1 MQQQNEQNSPELPV
15 ISATGAET
23 TEQTQ
28 LSRRKFLTKV
38 GVGSLPVIM
47 SVKSGSA
54 WGCINLECTPG
65 QVNLSGTS
73 SAIASARANPG
84 GSSGSVGGN
93 YTLPKWP
100 KRQLLMEICAVD
112 FDKYCLDI
120 NQPLKY
126 NGKTITSAT
135 TIKTIFG
142 GALGGCNSD
151 WKVFEYTKKTQYPYI
166 KSFTGENGKG
176 TLNKS
181 SLEGYFMS
189 AFLGALWE
197 RHPAYKY
204 HFETNGQQYC
214 FPEPHLIVKAYK
226 DACLKGT
233 LAKAEMLQIFRAYT
247 REGSL

>member
-1 MQQQNEQNSPELPV
+1 MQQQNEQNSPELPEV
-15 ISATGAET
+15 SAQSAET
-23 TEQTQ
+23 TEQLQ

-73 SAIASARANPG
+73 SAIASAKANPG
-84 GSSGSVGGN
+84 GTPGGS
-93 YTLPKWP
+93 YSLPKWP

-112 FDKYCLDI
+112 FDKYCLEI
-120 NQPLKY
+120 GQPLKY
-126 NGKTITSAT
+126 NNKTITGAT

-142 GALGGCNSD
+142 GTLGGCLAG
-151 WKVFEYTKKTQYPYI
+151 WKVFEYTKKSQYPYI
-166 KSFTGENGKG
+166 KSYTGDSGKG

-204 HFETNGQQYC
+204 HFDTDGQPYC
-214 FPEPHLIVKAYK
+214 FPEPHLLVTAYK
-226 DACLKGT
+226 NACAKGT
-233 LAKAEMLQIFRAYT
+233 LAKAEMLHIFRAYT
-247 REGSL
+247 REASL